1 MSLCA
6 DWTTGAQVRAL
17 GGPDLDVKIT
27 EEVADLAATFASSV
41 LYELTGHRWNGLC
54 TQTVRPCARRR
65 GYQGPAWPATVTPP
79 AWAIGAELPGPI
91 SWWTWRDGWGEC
103 GCDLGP
109 GPSGCT
115 CRPQSRVP
123 LGAYPVQSIT
133 SVKLDGATLVP
144 GVDYRL
150 VDKQLL
156 ERAPGLW
163 WPVCQDLFA
172 EATEPDT
179 FEVVFEYGQEP
190 PTAGATCA
198 SIYGLEVAQGLAGLE
213 CNLPSRVSSILRQG
227 TTVSFVD
234 PTTLAQNGLTG
245 VPLVDTWIQAVN
257 GGKRPHRPAAIAS
270 PDRLPQVEYR
280 WPGLAP

>member
-6 DWTTGAQVRAL
+6 NWTTGERIGAL
-17 GGPDLDVKIT
+17 GGPDIGPNLND
-27 EEVADLAATFASSV
+27 EALELAATFASSV

-79 AWAIGAELPGPI
+79 AWAVGAELPGPI
-91 SWWTWRDGWGEC
+91 AWWTWRDGWGEC

-109 GPSGCT
+109 GPSACSCT
-115 CRPQSRVP
+115 RQSRVP
-123 LGAYPVQSIT
+123 LGAFPVQSIT
-133 SVKLDGATLVP
+133 SVFLNGVELTE

-156 ERAPGLW
+156 ERAPGEV

-172 EATEPDT
+172 AATEEDT
-179 FEVVFEYGQEP
+179 FEVVFEYGQAP
-190 PTAGATCA
+190 PDAGVTCA
-198 SIYGLEVAQGLAGLE
+198 TIYGLEVAQGLSGLE

-234 PTTLAQNGLTG
+234 PTTLATNGLTG

-257 GGKRPHRPAAIAS
+257 GGQRPRRPAAIAS

-280 WPGLAP
+280 WPS